1 MAWIIF
7 AIIVMAALFV
17 LLGFSFKQ
25 KEWKV
30 RPRQVLCVFALLLI
44 IPACFATVPT
54 GHTGILTTF
63 EKVEDKTLEAG
74 LHFIAPWQKV
84 VSLDNRTQKAT
95 INMPCFSSDIQEVQV
110 IYSINYQISKEN
122 AQNIYKSI
130 GVNYYDTVIT
140 PRVQQAVKS
149 VIAHYTAESL
159 VASRDE
165 MTGKIRDMLKPELEQ
180 YNIIL
185 VNTAVEN
192 IDFSDAF
199 TNAVEEKQVAEQQKL
214 KAKTQQ
220 EQMEIE
226 QKSKAERD
234 KIAAEA
240 AANVARIQAEAEKDV
255 LQIQADAAEYAGKK
269 DAAINDALRASLDEK
284 LINYYSIKQWDGKLP
299 AYYVA
304 GVDNVLPILGSL
316 PTDAAGDAEPAQ
328 ETTETPAEE

>member
-1 MAWIIF
+1 MGWFVLAIF
-7 AIIVMAALFV
+7 AALVLFV
-17 LLGFSFKQ
+17 ALGIDTKNKS
-25 KEWKV
+25 WRM
-30 RPRQVLCVFALLLI
+30 RPRQVLCILALLLI
-44 IPACFATVPT
+44 IPGCFATVPT

-84 VSLDNRTQKAT
+84 VPMDNRTQKAT

-130 GVNYYDTVIT
+130 GVNYYDTVII
-140 PRVQQAVKS
+140 PRIQQAVKS

-165 MTGKIRDMLKPELEQ
+165 MTGKIRDALKPELEQ

-185 VNTAVEN
+185 INTAVEN

-220 EQMEIE
+220 EQMVIE
-226 QKSKAERD
+226 QTSKAERD
-234 KIAAEA
+234 RIAAQA
-240 AANVARIQAEAEKDV
+240 AADVARIQAEAEKDV

-269 DAAINDALRASLDEK
+269 DAAINDALRASLDQM
-284 LINYYSIKQWDGKLP
+284 LIRYYEIKQWDGKLP
-299 AYYVA
+299 LYYM
-304 GVDNVLPILGSL
+304 GDEGTVLPIIGSL
-316 PTDAAGDAEPAQ
+316 TEK
-328 ETTETPAEE
+328 TETPAETPET

>member
-1 MAWIIF
+1 MGWIIF
-7 AIIVMAALFV
+7 AFAAALAAFI
-17 LLGFSFKQ
+17 LLGFSFGK
-25 KEWKV
+25 KEWKL
-30 RPRQVLCVFALLLI
+30 RPRQVLALLCFLLV
-44 IPACFATVPT
+44 IPGIFVSVPT

-63 EKVEDKTLEAG
+63 GKVEDQTLEAG
-74 LHFIAPWQKV
+74 LHTVLPWQKV
-84 VSLDNRTQKAT
+84 VPMDNRTQKAT

-130 GVNYYDTVIT
+130 GVNYYETVIT

-165 MTGKIRDMLKPELEQ
+165 MTGKIRDMLKPELEL

-199 TNAVEEKQVAEQQKL
+199 TTAVEEKQVAEQQKL

-220 EQMEIE
+220 EQLEIE

-234 KIAAEA
+234 RIAAEA

-269 DAAINDALRASLDEK
+269 DAAINDALRASLDK
-284 LINYYSIKQWDGKLP
+284 TLIDYYSIKQWDGKLP
-299 AYYVA
+299 SYYVT
-304 GVDNVLPILGSL
+304 GTEGVLPILGNL
-316 PTDAAGDAEPAQ
+316 PTDGAAAEG
-328 ETTETPAEE
+328 TPAE

>member
-1 MAWIIF
+1 MGWIVF
-7 AIIVMAALFV
+7 AIILALGAFIA
-17 LLGFSFKQ
+17 LGMDFKN
-25 KEWKV
+25 KTWRL
-30 RPRQVLCVFALLLI
+30 RPRMVLCLLACLLI
-44 IPACFATVPT
+44 IPGCFATVPT

-84 VSLDNRTQKAT
+84 VPMDNRTQKAT

-165 MTGKIRDMLKPELEQ
+165 MTGKIRDALKPELEQ

-185 VNTAVEN
+185 INTAVEN

-284 LINYYSIKQWDGKLP
+284 LIRYYEIKQWDGKLP
-299 AYYVA
+299 LYYM
-304 GVDNVLPILGSL
+304 GENGTVLPILGSL
-316 PTDAAGDAEPAQ
+316 GAQ
-328 ETTETPAEE
+328 TETPAEETPAA

>member
-1 MAWIIF
+1 MGWIIVS
-7 AIIVMAALFV
+7 IIILLAAFV
-17 LLGFSFKQ
+17 VLGMDFKH
-25 KEWKV
+25 KSWRA
-30 RPRQVLCVFALLLI
+30 RPRQVLCLLALLLI
-44 IPACFATVPT
+44 IPGCFATVPT

-63 EKVEDKTLEAG
+63 ERVEDQTLEAG

-84 VSLDNRTQKAT
+84 IPMDNRTQKVT
-95 INMPCFSSDIQEVQV
+95 SEMPCFSSDIQEVSV
-110 IYSINYQISKEN
+110 NYSINYQISKEN

-130 GVNYYDTVIT
+130 GVNYYDTVIS

-159 VASRDE
+159 IASRDE
-165 MTGKIRDMLKPELEQ
+165 MTGKIRDALKPELES

-199 TNAVEEKQVAEQQKL
+199 TNAVEEKQVAEQEKL

-220 EQMEIE
+220 EQLEIE

-234 KIAAEA
+234 KIAADA

-284 LINYYSIKQWDGKLP
+284 LLRYYEIKQWDGKLP
-299 AYYVA
+299 LYYM
-304 GVDNVLPILGSL
+304 GEDGTVLPILGSI
-316 PTDAAGDAEPAQ
+316 TDQQAEQ
-328 ETTETPAEE
+328 EEAS